1 MHVVDAKSGRRVGGG
16 DDSGD
21 SDGSGEGDGHAP
33 LPPPARFGKLLEM
46 EEAVC
51 ARLADE
57 QHAAELARDLLLEA
71 GDCDEEQGEED
82 ASDDAGSEESDGA
95 SDGGD

>member
-1 MHVVDAKSGRRVGGG
+1 
-16 DDSGD
+16 
-21 SDGSGEGDGHAP
+21 
-33 LPPPARFGKLLEM
+33 M
-46 EEAVC
+46 EQLRAT
-51 ARLADE
+51 DPNPN
-57 QHAAELARDLLLEA
+57 QAAELARDLLLEA